1 MKGSGSSG
9 VSEPS
14 DSQCTKEPCQ
24 TKEGHDTCNTDEQSD
39 GGFYVHLLFGMF
51 KCVSGVCNEDP
62 NYYDEN
68 DQIQEQYGKDGPQE
82 GTKEYCRIK
91 DKAAGGRN
99 ENTKYLSMLVGIQL
113 QVSCSVPCI
122 NSATYNPSISVVFL
136 RTTRSLLTASARSTA
151 IGITTGM
158 IGTTM

>member
-14 DSQCTKEPCQ
+14 DSQSTEEPCQ
-24 TKEGHDTCNTDEQSD
+24 TKEEHDTCNTDEQSD

-68 DQIQEQYGKDGPQE
+68 DQIQEQDGKDGTQK

-91 DKAAGGRN
+91 DKTTGGRN
-99 ENTKYLSMLVGIQL
+99 ENTKYLSTLVGIEIHA
-113 QVSCSVPCI
+113 SVMCCTMHSI
-122 NSATYNPSISVVFL
+122 TYNPSISVVFL
-136 RTTRSLLTASARSTA
+136 RTTRSLLTASARSMA